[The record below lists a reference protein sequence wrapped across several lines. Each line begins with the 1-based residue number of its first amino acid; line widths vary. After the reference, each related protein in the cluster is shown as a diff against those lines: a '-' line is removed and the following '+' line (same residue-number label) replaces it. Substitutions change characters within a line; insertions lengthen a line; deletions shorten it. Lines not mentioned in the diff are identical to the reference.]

1 MGSLP
6 TFPCEPT
13 GKTSMNIGTAVLPR
27 WVAIVGMLAIV
38 LWAPVAMGAKA
49 PAGSCSGCH
58 ADWVSVLPKGHPA
71 AKGATLGACT
81 SCHVPDF
88 GAGNA
93 KGAYS
98 ARLHRAHVGGKA
110 ALECAACHTIAV
122 GRSFGL
128 VGAKG
133 SWGAPKKDEL
143 ALLREVMQSWAGAG
157 TTDALHAK
165 AGIACAP
172 CHGKGLPR
180 PDDTV
185 ANDRC
190 LACHGPADALVQRSE
205 PKDFKDRNPH
215 RSHLGDIACT
225 VCHKGH
231 APSTV
236 YCLDCHR
243 KFTMVIPGAVKP

>member
-1 MGSLP
+1 MKIVSTALTRRIASAWVLALALATLP
-6 TFPCEPT
+6 
-13 GKTSMNIGTAVLPR
+13 AV
-27 WVAIVGMLAIV
+27 A
-38 LWAPVAMGAKA
+38 AKA
-49 PAGSCSGCH
+49 PAGACAGCH
-58 ADWVSVLPKGHPA
+58 ADWSSVLPKGHPV
-71 AKGATLGACT
+71 AKGTTLGACT

-88 GAGNA
+88 AAGTR
-93 KGAYS
+93 KGGYS
-98 ARLHRAHVGGKA
+98 TRLHRAHVGAPA
-110 ALECAACHTIAV
+110 ALECSACHAIVA

-128 VGAKG
+128 VGVKG

-143 ALLREVMQSWAGAG
+143 ALLDEVMRSWAGSG
-157 TTDALHAK
+157 TTGALHAK

-172 CHGKGLPR
+172 CHGKGLPK

-231 APSTV
+231 APSMV

-243 KFTMVIPGAVKP
+243 KFTMAIPGAAKP